1 MQDPVIIYEDNHF
14 LAIAKP
20 SGWLV
25 QGDKTGDETLTDW
38 AKRYLKEKYD
48 KKGAVYL
55 HPTHRIDRPVSGL
68 VLFART
74 DKALIRMNKL
84 FRERLVHK
92 TYWALT
98 IRPPKRPM
106 GTLQHWLRKDE
117 ERNISHVF
125 NEPTRGALPALLS
138 YDMAG
143 SYGPNTLV
151 KVIPQTGKPHQIRV
165 QLSAMGCPILGDLK
179 YGAPVPCAD
188 ASIALH
194 CRRLEF
200 IHPVRL
206 ETLTIEAPLPKN
218 AAWESLTQY
227 AGH

>member
-25 QGDKTGDETLTDW
+25 QGDITGDETLTDW
-38 AKRYLKEKYD
+38 AKNYLKEKYE

-106 GTLQHWLRKDE
+106 ATLQHWLRKDE
-117 ERNISHVF
+117 ERNITFVYPEH
-125 NEPTRGALPALLS
+125 TKGAQLAILS
-138 YDMAG
+138 YDVAG
-143 SYGPNTLV
+143 TYGPNTLV
-151 KVIPQTGKPHQIRV
+151 KVNPQTGKPHQIRA
-165 QLSAMGCPILGDLK
+165 QLAAIGCSILGDLK
-179 YGAPVPCAD
+179 YGAPEPCAD

-194 CRRLEF
+194 SRRLEF
-200 IHPVRL
+200 IHPIRL
-206 ETLTIEAPLPKN
+206 EPITLEAPLPKN
-218 AAWESLTQY
+218 SAWESLTQI